1 MVFEK
6 VRDMIASQMEIDA
19 DTIKMESY
27 FVDDLGADSLDVMEL
42 IMAFESEFDVEVSE
56 ESLETIKQVKD
67 IVEYFENEK

>member
-19 DTIKMESY
+19 DTITMESY

-42 IMAFESEFDVEVSE
+42 IMAFESEFDVEVGE

-67 IVEYFENEK
+67 IVEYFENEQ

>member
-6 VRDMIASQMEIDA
+6 IKDMIAAQLEIDA
-19 DTIKMESY
+19 EKITMESY

-42 IMAFESEFDVEVSE
+42 IMAFDSEFDMEVNE

-67 IVEYFENEK
+67 IVEYFEKN

>member
-19 DTIKMESY
+19 DTITMESY

>member
-6 VRDMIASQMEIDA
+6 IKDMIAAQLEIDA
-19 DTIKMESY
+19 EKITMESY

-42 IMAFESEFDVEVSE
+42 IMAFESEFDMEVNE

-67 IVEYFENEK
+67 IVEYFEKN

>member
-19 DTIKMESY
+19 DTITMESY

-67 IVEYFENEK
+67 IVEYFENEQ

>member
-6 VRDMIASQMEIDA
+6 IKDMIAAQLEIDPEKI
-19 DTIKMESY
+19 TMESY

-42 IMAFESEFDVEVSE
+42 IMAFESEFDMEVNE

-67 IVEYFENEK
+67 IVEYFEKN